1 LANSNHSM
9 PKRHNGESWITFTL
23 ILATALLLRPCPAT
37 AEQLLDVRIGEYDGY
52 TRVVFEVDTP
62 SVQPRIDIGT
72 KGQLWVDFDH
82 TAVNLVRKI
91 PVKRSRHIEN
101 IQFWQH
107 DDHLSTVL
115 KLNYP
120 RYRFKT
126 FSLDTPPRVAVDIYP
141 EAVPAGDSQAAAPAA
156 KSPETPT
163 PEVPLEKNTPQ
174 QASQQDTPQDT
185 VDQTQP
191 SEPPAT
197 EQTESTQ
204 SRPADTPLVEAKP
217 QAPIA
222 RASDSDQETMPTPVR
237 STPQSV
243 FRLQFFLV
251 IGLVVITI
259 GILFLLLM
267 MLLARHRF
275 SKVKSKLRAS
285 DFLQD
290 QEKKIEAIDE
300 RIKEQIERFEKA

>member
-1 LANSNHSM
+1 MANSNHSM
-9 PKRHNGESWITFTL
+9 PKRHDSESWISFMF

-62 SVQPRIDIGT
+62 AAQPRIDIGA
-72 KGQLWVDFDH
+72 KGQLWVDFDR
-82 TAVNLVRKI
+82 TAVHLVRKI

-101 IQFWQH
+101 ILFWQH
-107 DDHLSTVL
+107 DGHLSTVL
-115 KLNYP
+115 KLDYP

-126 FSLDTPPRVAVDIYP
+126 FSLDNPPRVAVDIYP
-141 EAVPAGDSQAAAPAA
+141 EAAPAGGGQAAAAAA
-156 KSPETPT
+156 KITEKPT
-163 PEVPLEKNTPQ
+163 PEVPIERDIPPQ
-174 QASQQDTPQDT
+174 TSQQDA

-191 SEPPAT
+191 PEPPTA
-197 EQTESTQ
+197 EQTESAQ
-204 SRPADTPLVEAKP
+204 GGPADTPLIEAKP
-217 QAPIA
+217 QEPIA
-222 RASDSDQETMPTPVR
+222 HASDSDKETMPAPTR
-237 STPQSV
+237 STPQTV

-267 MLLARHRF
+267 MLFARHRF

-285 DFLQD
+285 DFLKEQD
-290 QEKKIEAIDE
+290 KKIEAIDE
-300 RIKEQIERFEKA
+300 RIQEQIDRYEKA